1 MAYVM
6 TREEEKIWWR
16 ELEQT
21 EYYFLQNELQNKAFE
36 VPADYWKHLERRVAE
51 LRKKFDGQ

>member
-6 TREEEKIWWR
+6 TREEEKAWWR

-36 VPADYWKHLERRVAE
+36 TSAEHRKYLERRVEE
-51 LRKKFDGQ
+51 LRKKFEGQ